1 MGNKPKVL
9 ETYIHR
15 LATTM
20 AGQIGINFAEYDRV
34 TTQKLGGEVHSYNSD
49 EIYQR
54 ITQMSLATRAK
65 IAAQGKATH
74 QPGGVSLEGVHLR
87 SSWVDGSVS
96 GEEIINRVAVT
107 AIEAA
112 LCDLM
117 IADRHVRGAGG
128 LRPGPGD
135 LGNAKGLMP
144 AQSAYTPG
152 LDGNDRRL

>member
-1 MGNKPKVL
+1 MGKNPKVH

-20 AGQIGINFAEYDRV
+20 AGQISINFAEYDRV
-34 TTQKLGGEVHSYNSD
+34 ASQKLGAEVHSYHSE
-49 EIYQR
+49 EIRKR
-54 ITQMSLATRAK
+54 ICEMSLATRAK
-65 IAAQGKATH
+65 IAAQGKAKH
-74 QPGGVSLEGVHLR
+74 QQGGVSLEDVHRR

-107 AIEAA
+107 AIVAA

-117 IADRHVRGAGG
+117 IADRHVRGIGM
-128 LRPGPGD
+128 RPGPEDMGHGRGMA
-135 LGNAKGLMP
+135 L
-144 AQSAYTPG
+144 AQSAYIPG